1 MTPNLFLATQ
11 KVFSPHKWFRTP
23 NIERAT
29 RKTEYWK
36 GPVPGQYE
44 YIPGRGW
51 YLIATL
57 KDAPTEVISAKNS
70 DESATFSQEKEFVK
84 LAQPIPAV
92 RSQVLGRYLL
102 EEEYKTRKRYG
113 NIRNERGKQIYVGFF
128 QLDDK
133 VAWVQCWDEKGQ
145 FISKS
150 EYKRWCIDGETKQ
163 FRHLRKGDDP
173 NFERE
178 ADNRS
183 QQSASTGYQR
193 GPTSTNDIPSV
204 SSTRASS
211 FRGPISN
218 PASPLSSQAP
228 SRRGS
233 PGRNNS
239 IPLEEAKAALR
250 RMAREHEEAV
260 TAAAAARTRTNSKD
274 AVERMERGRSMMRVA
289 N

>member
-1 MTPNLFLATQ
+1 
-11 KVFSPHKWFRTP
+11 
-23 NIERAT
+23 
-29 RKTEYWK
+29 
-36 GPVPGQYE
+36 
-44 YIPGRGW
+44 
-51 YLIATL
+51 
-57 KDAPTEVISAKNS
+57 
-70 DESATFSQEKEFVK
+70 
-84 LAQPIPAV
+84 LAQPIQAV
-92 RSQVLGRYLL
+92 RSQILGRYLL
-102 EEEYKTRKRYG
+102 EDEYKVRKRYG

-133 VAWVQCWDEKGQ
+133 VAWVQCWDENGQ

-150 EYKRWCIDGETKQ
+150 EYKRWCIDAETKQ

-173 NFERE
+173 NFASFLNEHE
-178 ADNRS
+178 ADNLS

-193 GPTSTNDIPSV
+193 GPPSTKDGPSV

-211 FRGPISN
+211 FRGPLSN

-233 PGRNNS
+233 PKRNDS

-250 RMAREHEEAV
+250 RMAREQE
-260 TAAAAARTRTNSKD
+260 AAAATAARTRTNSKD
-274 AVERMERGRSMMRVA
+274 TVERIERGRPMTRVA